1 MHSYNLDFISDENLF
16 NYVQETVNKY
26 RFIIDLKEFN
36 KNLLDPIKFSFDAQ
50 VYGKTIAQV
59 VEAEVLRQLD
69 KSNNNHI
76 GYFHQNI
83 FKYIGDGWLVPKEGY
98 DIENAQRK
106 IFIEMK
112 NKHNTMNSS
121 SSQKTYM
128 RMQHT
133 INQDKDALC
142 LLVEVIATTSQNR
155 VWAVSLDKTA
165 ISDERIRR
173 VSIDKFY
180 EMVTGD
186 KLAFK
191 RLCEVL
197 PLVISDVVNTLKPSE
212 VIKNTVLAELSA
224 IAPDS
229 LLKSI
234 YWLSFQKYQGFDDFH
249 FR

>member
-1 MHSYNLDFISDENLF
+1 MHPYNLGFISDQDLF
-16 NYVQETVNKY
+16 NHVQETVMKY
-26 RFIIDLKEFN
+26 RFVIDLKKFN
-36 KNLLDPIKFSFDAQ
+36 KNLVDPIKCTFDVQ

-83 FKYIGDGWLVPKEGY
+83 FRHIGNGWVVPKEGY
-98 DIENAQRK
+98 DVENGQRK
-106 IFIEMK
+106 IFVEMK

-128 RMQHT
+128 RMQHS
-133 INQDKDALC
+133 INKDKDALC
-142 LLVEVIATTSQNR
+142 LLVEVIAMASQNKA
-155 VWAVSLDKTA
+155 WTISLDKIA

-173 VSIDKFY
+173 VSMDKFY

-186 KLAFK
+186 KFAFK

-197 PLVISDVVNTLKPSE
+197 PLVISDVVSSLKQSE
-212 VIKNTVLAELSA
+212 IVQNTVLTELSA